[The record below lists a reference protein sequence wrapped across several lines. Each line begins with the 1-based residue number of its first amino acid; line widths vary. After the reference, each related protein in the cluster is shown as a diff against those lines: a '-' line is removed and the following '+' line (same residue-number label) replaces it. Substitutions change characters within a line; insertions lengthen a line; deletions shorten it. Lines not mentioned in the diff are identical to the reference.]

1 MKLSTITTQN
11 RGAARKMLSAWH
23 PSKIV
28 RTWSLHDLRVHLQ
41 RAISSDLLTAASA
54 NRALSGNSEA
64 PPTGDIGEQEYG
76 NDDEQNEG
84 GDSGSDSGSDSG
96 DEQGEQGDSEQSEQ
110 GEQQQGESDSGDDSE
125 SEQEKE
131 TEQEKE
137 QREKDE
143 QAAQEKKDDPYKTDD
158 SEDIRHEMLD
168 VIKMYITANIPVM
181 LIGPTGCGKSFL
193 AEQAAGELDMPYFCT
208 GSVFAKYD
216 LIGYVNQV
224 TDKYHGTPAFE
235 AHTKGG
241 LYCQD
246 EMDASN
252 AAALVAFNALNDK
265 QTHFTWPCGTMPKH
279 SGYRAIGTA
288 NTWCNGATADYV
300 GRNKLD
306 GATVNRFV
314 RVYIDYDKRVER
326 RIGSLDICNRVWAIR
341 DACAELGI
349 RHILSTR
356 SIDYA
361 ETSRKAGLTCAL
373 IDRDIL
379 FAGLDDETITQ
390 IKSSMKGAV

>member
-1 MKLSTITTQN
+1 MELSQITTAN
-11 RGAARKMLSAWH
+11 RGAARKLLSAWH

-28 RTWSLHDLRVHLQ
+28 RTWTLSSLQLQ
-41 RAISSDLLTAASA
+41 LNRAIINGCITTEAA
-54 NRALSGNSEA
+54 NRALMFSDSM
-64 PPTGDIGEQEYG
+64 PPTGGASTPPPTGSDEDSGGDTDDDGDDDGDENEESEEEKEAREKEEQKQKEQEEREE
-76 NDDEQNEG
+76 DE
-84 GDSGSDSGSDSG
+84 
-96 DEQGEQGDSEQSEQ
+96 
-110 GEQQQGESDSGDDSE
+110 
-125 SEQEKE
+125 
-131 TEQEKE
+131 
-137 QREKDE
+137 
-143 QAAQEKKDDPYKTDD
+143 YKTD
-158 SEDIRHEMLD
+158 ENEEIRHEMLD
-168 VIKMYITANIPVM
+168 VIKTYITANIPVM

-193 AEQAAGELDMPYFCT
+193 AEQVAGELELDYYCT

-224 TDKYHGTPAFE
+224 TDKYHGTPAFD

-265 QTHFTWPCGTMPKH
+265 QTTFTWPCGTMPKH
-279 SGYRAIGTA
+279 EKYRAIGTA

-326 RIGSLDICNRVWAIR
+326 RIGSLDICKRVWSIR
-341 DACAELGI
+341 VACAKLGI

-356 SIDYA
+356 SIDFA
-361 ETSRKAGLTCAL
+361 EISRNAGLTRTI

-379 FAGLDDETITQ
+379 FAGLDEDTIVQ
-390 IKSSMKGAV
+390 IKSQMRDAS